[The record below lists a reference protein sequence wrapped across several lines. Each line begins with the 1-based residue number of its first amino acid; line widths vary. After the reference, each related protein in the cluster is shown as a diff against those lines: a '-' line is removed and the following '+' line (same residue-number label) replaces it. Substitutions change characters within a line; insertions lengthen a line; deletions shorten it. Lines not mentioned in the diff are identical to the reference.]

1 MAKNKADKEKVHKV
15 FQNISTKY
23 DRLNN
28 IISFEQHKVW
38 RKRVM
43 KSMQVKPGSK
53 ALDVCCGTADW
64 TISLSKAV
72 GPTGE
77 VIGLD
82 FSENMLKVGEE
93 KTKNMAN
100 IQLVQGDAME
110 LPFDDN
116 EFDYV
121 TIGFGLR
128 NIPDYVIALKE
139 MNRVLKPGGM
149 VVCLETS
156 QPTIPVFK
164 QLYQLYFKFVMP
176 IFGRFF
182 ANSKKDKNGFQQSA
196 FNFPDRDELKALFQ
210 LAGFRDIEVK
220 SFTGGVA
227 AMHLGY
233 KEKET
238 AKGD

>member
-1 MAKNKADKEKVHKV
+1 MAENKANKEQVHTV
-15 FQNISTKY
+15 FQNISKKY

-43 KSMQVKPGSK
+43 KDMNVKSNSK

-64 TISLSKAV
+64 TIALSKAV
-72 GPTGE
+72 GPKGE
-77 VIGLD
+77 VTGLD
-82 FSENMLKVGEE
+82 FSENMLEVGKE
-93 KTKNMAN
+93 KTKSMDN
-100 IQLVQGDAME
+100 IHLVHGDAMD
-110 LPFDDN
+110 LPFEDN
-116 EFDYV
+116 SFDYV

-128 NIPDYVIALKE
+128 NVPDYLVALKE

-156 QPTIPVFK
+156 QPTMPVFK
-164 QLYQLYFKFVMP
+164 QVYKLYFKFVMP
-176 IFGRFF
+176 IFGKLF
-182 ANSKKDKNGFQQSA
+182 AKSKEEYEWLQQST
-196 FNFPDRDELKALFQ
+196 FNFPDKQKLKRLFEQ
-210 LAGFRDIEVK
+210 AGFNNIKVR

-233 KEKET
+233 KQKSST
-238 AKGD
+238 K

>member
-1 MAKNKADKEKVHKV
+1 MAENNAKKEQVHTV
-15 FQNISTKY
+15 FQNISKKY

-38 RKRVM
+38 RKHVM
-43 KSMQVKPGSK
+43 KEMSVKKGSK

-64 TISLSKAV
+64 TIALSKAV
-72 GPTGE
+72 GPEGE
-77 VIGLD
+77 VTGID
-82 FSENMLKVGEE
+82 FSENMLEVGRE
-93 KTKNMAN
+93 KTSNMDN
-100 IQLVQGDAME
+100 INLVHGDAMN

-116 EFDYV
+116 SFDYV

-128 NIPDYVIALKE
+128 NVPDYLGALKE

-156 QPTIPVFK
+156 QPTLPVFK
-164 QLYQLYFKFVMP
+164 QVYRLYFKFVMP
-176 IFGRFF
+176 IFGKLF
-182 ANSKKDKNGFQQSA
+182 AKSKEEYEWLQQSTFDFPGKEKLKRLFQQ
-196 FNFPDRDELKALFQ
+196 
-210 LAGFRDIEVK
+210 AGFNNIKVR

-233 KEKET
+233 KQK
-238 AKGD
+238 